1 MPTITSSLLLLYP
14 RVWRQR
20 YGAEM
25 KEMLT
30 AQRLTVRT
38 ALDLVAGAID
48 A

>member
-1 MPTITSSLLLLYP
+1 VPTITSSLLLLYP
-14 RVWRQR
+14 RAWQR

-38 ALDLVAGAID
+38 ALDLVAGVI
-48 A
+48 